1 MAYGQDTNILL
12 NAVEYMKNDC
22 IEFPDDEGGIF
33 KCFISKPVVLSLINI
48 KVHALPE
55 DLPEWIEEIN
65 IIDSSIEELP
75 QTLPRKLRVLRC
87 EGSAL
92 RKIHSLPYGLTML
105 TLGDT
110 LVDSL
115 PPLPDTI
122 TFLDISRT
130 LIKKVDKLPLHL
142 GTLVCNNTYISELP
156 EFPPGLHTLG
166 CENTQI
172 EYLNK
177 LPNYIRDVYIAN
189 NSKLICLPELPD
201 DIQPYRSIK
210 NCPSLTILQKDT
222 ETRAEYVD
230 RWRSFYSEQRAM
242 QRNRYI
248 HEELISVAMSPDRMM
263 KFVEKYGIKMLRHF

>member
-1 MAYGQDTNILL
+1 
-12 NAVEYMKNDC
+12 MKNDC
-22 IEFPDDEGGIF
+22 IEFSDDEGGIF
-33 KCFISKPVVLSLINI
+33 KCFISKPVVLTLNNI

-65 IIDSSIEELP
+65 IINSCIEELP

-92 RKIHSLPYGLTML
+92 RKIHSLPDGLTVL
-105 TLGDT
+105 TLGNT

-115 PPLPDTI
+115 PPLPDTLI
-122 TFLDISRT
+122 FLEISGT
-130 LIKKVDKLPLHL
+130 QIKKIDTLPLHL
-142 GTLVCNNTYISELP
+142 GTFLCNNTSISELP

-166 CENTQI
+166 CENTHI
-172 EYLNK
+172 EYLNT
-177 LPNYIRDVYIAN
+177 LPSYIRSVDIAN

-210 NCPSLTILQKDT
+210 NCPSLTFLQQNG
-222 ETRAEYVD
+222 ETLDEYVN

-248 HEELISVAMSPDRMM
+248 HEELISVAMSPERMM